1 MGVQRDPLM
10 QELAHATFTYEHFPE
25 VMSMLWKRML
35 QDNKQNWRRTYK
47 SLLLLNYLV
56 RNGSERVVTSAREH
70 IYDLRSLENYS
81 FMDENG
87 KDQGINVRHKVRELI
102 DFIQDDDKVRDER
115 KKAKKNKDKYIGMSS
130 DAMGGRFGGG
140 YSDRYNDSRYD
151 DRNWYSEGTRRD
163 SGNNYEDDYP
173 YDGEKEDSDH
183 ETGHNSAKRYY
194 DKERSSPSRTTPT
207 LSASSSISIEVKK
220 QSNPVSVKSPTK
232 QQQPAAK
239 PSKKIDMGAAANFGK
254 NPELGI
260 NSPTHKSTHDED
272 LFSPNN
278 NTVAAAT
285 KNNDLLEDLF
295 RTCPVAQSKGGSGGD
310 SLTGA
315 EDDFNPRG
323 EDNQE
328 FGDFASA
335 FGNESAQPPP
345 AAAKKEDEFAD
356 FSAAFLGA
364 GPPPAVAAPTNA
376 NNLLLTTTPLTSN
389 NFVPSPTMNMFG
401 SAMPAP
407 AAAPPSQDLLSDFSG
422 LQLNTSP
429 LNAPGVGGKSNG
441 GRAEWRKEFEENM
454 RKLIQKLETL
464 ERVSCERE
472 EVEITTLLR
481 RILDEIPCGGNI
493 QDLWEEGDGIYWRIF
508 AQDDYSNLLEG
519 LFRVFQGTFNET
531 IKGAFLLHLNA
542 NFVMEMLEVLL
553 KGETLRINSNSVGN
567 ILGSMMEDEEIL
579 WIAFVDQSRKVDGT
593 EENLE
598 ENILQKQERQTFVER
613 FIQLLI
619 SIPERLAN
627 CLQGSVPDI
636 LTRHIWSQKLI
647 VRVLLAL
654 LTGAEDDFNPRGED
668 NQEFGDFASA
678 FGSESA
684 QPPSA
689 AAAAKK
695 EDEFADFSAAFLGA
709 GPPPGAAA
717 PTNANNLL
725 LTTTPLTSNNFVP
738 SPTMNMFGSA
748 MPAPAA
754 APPSQD
760 LLSDFSGLQ
769 LNTSPL
775 NAPDVGGKSNGGR
788 AEWRK
793 EFEENM
799 RKLIQKLE
807 TLERVSCER
816 EEVEITTLLRRILD
830 EIPCGG
836 NIQDLWEE
844 EDGIYWRIFAQD
856 DYSNLLE
863 GLFRVFQRNFNETIK
878 GAFLLHLNA
887 NFVMEMLEVLL
898 KGETLRINSNSVGNI
913 LGSMMEDEEILWIA
927 FVDQSRKVD
936 GTEENFEENIL
947 QKQERQTSKE
957 RFIQLL
963 ISIPERLANCL
974 QGSVPDILTR
984 HIWSQKLIVRV
995 LLALYSVGKI
1005 NLNEQREVFS
1015 TQFLAAIFSRI
1026 VIDYNFDR
1034 TSPALVASVGV
1045 LEAIARESSSL
1056 KETVVDFL
1064 GNLTRNAA
1072 EIYAVIIFANSG
1084 NAKEILGNE
1093 ILNIEAWKFALL
1105 TKIPL
1110 TTITKSS
1117 KIAENLINFLGEVS
1131 DGKIKRFLQNLL
1143 VKICNSWANKAT
1155 MEHSSLDQH
1164 VYLTKFLILSV
1175 LRLKGMQ
1182 GYSLKEDQKF
1192 LNGIKK
1198 KLNVGIPNHLHAMDG
1213 NLRII
1218 GMITA
1223 EMTINEIE
1231 EVDEEAK
1238 LNFEVEKMEKIDKKL
1253 VEELRQLRDLS
1264 SLERSSSDRASDLAE
1279 MIQKIEN
1286 CGGEIEKIEKK
1297 PPKQA
1302 PKIEEAKI
1310 TPKAG
1315 SLKEIPDE
1323 DDLDSDDDLIPYD
1336 MSNDVPET
1344 EAYAPKYLLD
1354 LQEALNDAENA
1365 DRFEQS
1371 LAVCSD
1377 LIYSQLPD
1385 NEVQLGLNLLQI
1397 LINLDEKT
1405 YCENFERD
1413 RFSGCIAI
1421 FCVIPK
1427 EAAEHICREFY
1438 AKQTNYSVSRRILML
1453 EILGEAAKELSKVQ
1467 KSPEKKESAKEQPK
1481 SEKIIKKFTI
1491 SEPDA
1496 LKEAK
1501 KVIEERILTKT
1512 RRFARK
1518 TPITVGA
1525 ANRFAPVAGSFF
1537 WPLLHGFGRNQL
1549 AMEAGGKLKQETDA
1563 VLLEA
1568 FIKTLSV
1575 LMISSQNCPGN
1586 AKFAAELFALGAV
1599 LRFHSDGAVRLAV
1612 LQMIGSIFMTLP
1624 QDVLKRDFQDYL
1636 LELIGWLTERVG
1648 NNIAKKDP
1656 NEECRALG
1664 RHILVF
1670 YNVLLPSSNAILQ
1683 PQNPNAANAND
1694 TAITAAATRAG
1705 SQVGSTWTNTGSI
1718 NLDLDNLLVSKRGKG
1733 EAAPSMNQ
1741 LKSQSPVKTM
1751 PQSPSGAPIMGGGG
1765 SLLSPTQKIPTA
1777 NIPAF
1782 GAFGATT
1789 QPKSAAF
1796 ASPNQFNAFQ

>member
-1 MGVQRDPLM
+1 MVDKFISMWKVRELADKVTNVVMNYTEIEGKVREATNDEPWGPTGPLM

-278 NTVAAAT
+278 NTVAAAA

-310 SLTGA
+310 S
-315 EDDFNPRG
+315 
-323 EDNQE
+323 
-328 FGDFASA
+328 
-335 FGNESAQPPP
+335 
-345 AAAKKEDEFAD
+345 
-356 FSAAFLGA
+356 
-364 GPPPAVAAPTNA
+364 
-376 NNLLLTTTPLTSN
+376 
-389 NFVPSPTMNMFG
+389 
-401 SAMPAP
+401 
-407 AAAPPSQDLLSDFSG
+407 
-422 LQLNTSP
+422 
-429 LNAPGVGGKSNG
+429 
-441 GRAEWRKEFEENM
+441 
-454 RKLIQKLETL
+454 
-464 ERVSCERE
+464 
-472 EVEITTLLR
+472 
-481 RILDEIPCGGNI
+481 
-493 QDLWEEGDGIYWRIF
+493 
-508 AQDDYSNLLEG
+508 
-519 LFRVFQGTFNET
+519 
-531 IKGAFLLHLNA
+531 
-542 NFVMEMLEVLL
+542 
-553 KGETLRINSNSVGN
+553 
-567 ILGSMMEDEEIL
+567 
-579 WIAFVDQSRKVDGT
+579 
-593 EENLE
+593 
-598 ENILQKQERQTFVER
+598 
-613 FIQLLI
+613 
-619 SIPERLAN
+619 
-627 CLQGSVPDI
+627 
-636 LTRHIWSQKLI
+636 
-647 VRVLLAL
+647 

-1064 GNLTRNAA
+1064 GNLTRNAT
-1072 EIYAVIIFANSG
+1072 EIYAVIIFSNSG
-1084 NAKEILGNE
+1084 NAKEILGNG

-1117 KIAENLINFLGEVS
+1117 KIAENLINFLGEIS
-1131 DGKIKRFLQNLL
+1131 DGKTKRFLQDLL

-1175 LRLKGMQ
+1175 LRLKRMQ
-1182 GYSLKEDQKF
+1182 GYRLKEDQKF

-1213 NLRII
+1213 NLRVI

-1264 SLERSSSDRASDLAE
+1264 SSDRSSIDRASDLAE

-1286 CGGEIEKIEKK
+1286 CGGEIVKK
-1297 PPKQA
+1297 EQNHPKQS

-1310 TPKAG
+1310 IPKAG

-1405 YCENFERD
+1405 YCENFERN

-1481 SEKIIKKFTI
+1481 SEKIVKKFTI

-1518 TPITVGA
+1518 TQTTVGA

-1670 YNVLLPSSNAILQ
+1670 C
-1683 PQNPNAANAND
+1683 
-1694 TAITAAATRAG
+1694 T
-1705 SQVGSTWTNTGSI
+1705 
-1718 NLDLDNLLVSKRGKG
+1718 NLLK
-1733 EAAPSMNQ
+1733 EIQ
-1741 LKSQSPVKTM
+1741 
-1751 PQSPSGAPIMGGGG
+1751 
-1765 SLLSPTQKIPTA
+1765 
-1777 NIPAF
+1777 
-1782 GAFGATT
+1782 
-1789 QPKSAAF
+1789 
-1796 ASPNQFNAFQ
+1796 